1 MSCVRR
7 LRNGGEGMNILCIDT
22 TGPVAGAALMQD
34 GAITHEITAS
44 HGLTH
49 SETSLPMVD
58 DILSAA
64 GIEPKDIDLFAAV
77 AGPGSFTGVRIGV
90 CTVKGLAHA
99 WNKPV
104 VAVSSL
110 EALATGA
117 FGFDGVI
124 CPILDARRAQVYAAA
139 YRFREGELPVEVLPM
154 QAVALDEFAAQLP
167 QGERLLFLGDG
178 LRVHF
183 PRLRELLGERAV
195 AAPAHQCYLR
205 AAAGCYLAE
214 KRSAE
219 AVPSHALEPVYL
231 RLSQAERERREREA
245 Q

>member
-1 MSCVRR
+1 M
-7 LRNGGEGMNILCIDT
+7 
-22 TGPVAGAALMQD
+22 
-34 GAITHEITAS
+34 
-44 HGLTH
+44 
-49 SETSLPMVD
+49 
-58 DILSAA
+58 
-64 GIEPKDIDLFAAV
+64 
-77 AGPGSFTGVRIGV
+77 
-90 CTVKGLAHA
+90 
-99 WNKPV
+99 
-104 VAVSSL
+104 AVSSL
-110 EALATGA
+110 EALAAGA

-154 QAVALDEFAAQLP
+154 QAVALNEFAAQLP